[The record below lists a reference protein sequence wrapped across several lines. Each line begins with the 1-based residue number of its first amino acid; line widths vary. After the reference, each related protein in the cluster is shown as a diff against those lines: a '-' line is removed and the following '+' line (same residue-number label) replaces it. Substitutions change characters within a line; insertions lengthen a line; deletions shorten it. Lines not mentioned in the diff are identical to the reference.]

1 MENRLFNTWLNRWGL
16 TPDGEP
22 VETHTSQLLPVV
34 VIRDGQKAILKITDD
49 DSERI
54 GCELMVW
61 WNGNGAA
68 KVLAHAAGAILLERA
83 TGTRSLADMSWT
95 GNDTQACR
103 IICHAASRLHFS
115 RNASTPALTPLH
127 HWFSDLAPAAKK
139 HGGILTR
146 CAAVANVLLSSPHD
160 EVVLHGDLHHGNIL
174 DFGTRGW
181 LAIDPKGLLGERG
194 FDYAN
199 IFTNP
204 DLAEPSRPVAIEPE
218 RFTQRV
224 NIVSEIARIERQRLL
239 MWIVAWCGL
248 SSVWFLQEGD
258 SATIPLRVA
267 ELAMTELA
275 SGDNQL

>member
-34 VIRDGQKAILKITDD
+34 VIRDGQKAILKIADD

-68 KVLAHAAGAILLERA
+68 KVLAHAVGAILLERA
-83 TGTRSLADMSWT
+83 TGTGSLADMSWT
-95 GNDTQACR
+95 GNDAQACR
-103 IICHAASRLHFS
+103 IICHAASRLHLS

-127 HWFSDLAPAAKK
+127 HWFRDLAPAAKK
-139 HGGILTR
+139 HGGILTC

-160 EVVLHGDLHHGNIL
+160 AVVLHGDLHHGNIL

-204 DLAEPSRPVAIEPE
+204 DLAEPTRPVAIEPE
-218 RFTQRV
+218 TFTQRV

-258 SATIPLRVA
+258 SATVPLRIA
-267 ELAMTELA
+267 ELAMAELA

>member
-22 VETHTSQLLPVV
+22 FETHTSQLLPVV
-34 VIRDGQKAILKITDD
+34 VVKDGQKAILKITDD

-83 TGTRSLADMSWT
+83 TGTESLADMSWT
-95 GNDTQACR
+95 GNDAQACR
-103 IICHAASRLHFS
+103 IICHAASRLHLS

-127 HWFSDLAPAAKK
+127 HWFRDLAPAAKK
-139 HGGILTR
+139 HGGTLTR

-160 EVVLHGDLHHGNIL
+160 AVVLHGDLHHGNIL

-181 LAIDPKGLLGERG
+181 LAIDPKGLVGERG

-204 DLAEPSRPVAIEPE
+204 DLAEPTRPVAIEPE

-258 SATIPLRVA
+258 SATVPLRIA
-267 ELAMTELA
+267 ELAMAELA
-275 SGDNQL
+275 SGGNQL

>member
-22 VETHTSQLLPVV
+22 FETHTSQLLPVV
-34 VIRDGQKAILKITDD
+34 VVKDGQKAILKITDD

-54 GCELMVW
+54 GCKLMVW

-83 TGTRSLADMSWT
+83 TGTESLADMSWT
-95 GNDTQACR
+95 GNDAQACR
-103 IICHAASRLHFS
+103 IICHAASRLHLS

-127 HWFSDLAPAAKK
+127 HWFRDLAPAAKK
-139 HGGILTR
+139 HGGTLTR
-146 CAAVANVLLSSPHD
+146 CTAVANVLLSSPHD

-174 DFGTRGW
+174 DFGTKGW
-181 LAIDPKGLLGERG
+181 LAIDPKGLVGERG

-204 DLAEPSRPVAIEPE
+204 DLAEPTRPVAIEPE
-218 RFTQRV
+218 IFTQRV

-258 SATIPLRVA
+258 SATVPLHIA
-267 ELAMTELA
+267 ELAMAELA
-275 SGDNQL
+275 SGGNQF

>member
-22 VETHTSQLLPVV
+22 FETHTSQLLPVV
-34 VIRDGQKAILKITDD
+34 VVKDGQKAILKITDD

-83 TGTRSLADMSWT
+83 TGTESLADMSWT
-95 GNDTQACR
+95 GNDAQACR
-103 IICHAASRLHFS
+103 IICHAASRLHLS

-127 HWFSDLAPAAKK
+127 HWFRDLAPAAKK
-139 HGGILTR
+139 HGGTLTR

-181 LAIDPKGLLGERG
+181 LAIDPKGLVGERG

-204 DLAEPSRPVAIEPE
+204 DLAEPTRPVAIEPE

-258 SATIPLRVA
+258 SATVPLRIA
-267 ELAMTELA
+267 ELAMAELA
-275 SGDNQL
+275 SGGNQF

>member
-68 KVLAHAAGAILLERA
+68 KVLAHAVGAILLERA
-83 TGTRSLADMSWT
+83 TGTGSLADMSWT
-95 GNDTQACR
+95 GNDAQACR
-103 IICHAASRLHFS
+103 IICHAASKLHFS

-127 HWFSDLAPAAKK
+127 HWFRDLAPAAKK

-146 CAAVANVLLSSPHD
+146 CDSVANVLLSSPHD

-181 LAIDPKGLLGERG
+181 LAIDPKGLVGERG

-204 DLAEPSRPVAIEPE
+204 DLAEPTRSVAILPE

-224 NIVSEIARIERQRLL
+224 NIVSEIARIERLRLL

-258 SATIPLRVA
+258 SATVPLRIA
-267 ELAMTELA
+267 ELAIAELA
-275 SGDNQL
+275 SGGYQL

>member
-22 VETHTSQLLPVV
+22 FETHTSQLLPVV
-34 VIRDGQKAILKITDD
+34 VVKDGQKAILKITDD

-83 TGTRSLADMSWT
+83 TGTESLADMSWT
-95 GNDTQACR
+95 GNDAQACR
-103 IICHAASRLHFS
+103 IICHAASRLHLS

-127 HWFSDLAPAAKK
+127 HWFRDLAPAAKK

-146 CAAVANVLLSSPHD
+146 CDSVANVLLSSPHD

-181 LAIDPKGLLGERG
+181 LAIDPKGLVGERG

-204 DLAEPSRPVAIEPE
+204 DLAEPTRPVAIEPE
-218 RFTQRV
+218 IFTQRV

-258 SATIPLRVA
+258 SATVPLRIA
-267 ELAMTELA
+267 ELAMAELA
-275 SGDNQL
+275 SGGNQL

>member
-16 TPDGEP
+16 IPDGEP

-83 TGTRSLADMSWT
+83 TGTGSLADMSWT
-95 GNDTQACR
+95 GNDAQACR

-146 CAAVANVLLSSPHD
+146 CAVVANVLLSSPHD

-204 DLAEPSRPVAIEPE
+204 DLAKPTRPVAIEPE
-218 RFTQRV
+218 TFTQRV

-258 SATIPLRVA
+258 SATVPLRIA
-267 ELAMTELA
+267 ELAMAELA

>member
-22 VETHTSQLLPVV
+22 FETHTSQLLPVV
-34 VIRDGQKAILKITDD
+34 VVKNGQKAILKITDD

-68 KVLAHAAGAILLERA
+68 KVLAHAVGAILLERA
-83 TGTRSLADMSWT
+83 TGTGSLADMSWT
-95 GNDTQACR
+95 GNDAQACR
-103 IICHAASRLHFS
+103 IICHAASRLHLS

-127 HWFSDLAPAAKK
+127 HWFRDLAPAAKK

-146 CAAVANVLLSSPHD
+146 CDSVANVLLSSPHD

-181 LAIDPKGLLGERG
+181 LAIDPKGLVGERG

-204 DLAEPSRPVAIEPE
+204 DLAEPTRSVAILPE

-224 NIVSEIARIERQRLL
+224 NIVSEIARIERLRLL

-258 SATIPLRVA
+258 SATVPLRIA
-267 ELAMTELA
+267 ELAIAELA
-275 SGDNQL
+275 SGGYQL

>member
-83 TGTRSLADMSWT
+83 TGTGSLADMSWT
-95 GNDTQACR
+95 GNDAQACR

-146 CAAVANVLLSSPHD
+146 CAVVANVLLSSPMMKSYYTVTYTTAIFLISERED
-160 EVVLHGDLHHGNIL
+160 
-174 DFGTRGW
+174 GW
-181 LAIDPKGLLGERG
+181 LSIPKGCWASVALITPIFLLTLILP
-194 FDYAN
+194 N
-199 IFTNP
+199 PP
-204 DLAEPSRPVAIEPE
+204 DLLPLNRKHSHNES
-218 RFTQRV
+218 TLCLK
-224 NIVSEIARIERQRLL
+224 S
-239 MWIVAWCGL
+239 
-248 SSVWFLQEGD
+248 QELNGN
-258 SATIPLRVA
+258 VC
-267 ELAMTELA
+267 
-275 SGDNQL
+275 

>member
-22 VETHTSQLLPVV
+22 FETHTSQLLPVV
-34 VIRDGQKAILKITDD
+34 VVKDGQKAILKITDD

-83 TGTRSLADMSWT
+83 TGTESLADMSWT
-95 GNDTQACR
+95 GNDAQACR
-103 IICHAASRLHFS
+103 IICHAASRLHLS

-127 HWFSDLAPAAKK
+127 HWFRDLAPAAKK

-146 CAAVANVLLSSPHD
+146 CVAVANVLLSSPHD
-160 EVVLHGDLHHGNIL
+160 AVVLHGDLHHGNIL

-181 LAIDPKGLLGERG
+181 LVIDPKGLVGERG

-204 DLAEPSRPVAIEPE
+204 DLAEPTRPVAIEPE

-258 SATIPLRVA
+258 SATVPLRIA
-267 ELAMTELA
+267 ELAMAELA
-275 SGDNQL
+275 SGGNQL

>member
-22 VETHTSQLLPVV
+22 FETHTSQLLPVV
-34 VIRDGQKAILKITDD
+34 VVKDGQKAILKITDD

-83 TGTRSLADMSWT
+83 TGTESLADMSWI
-95 GNDTQACR
+95 GNDAQACR
-103 IICHAASRLHFS
+103 IICHAASRLHLS

-127 HWFSDLAPAAKK
+127 HWFRDLAPAAKK
-139 HGGILTR
+139 HGGTLTR

-204 DLAEPSRPVAIEPE
+204 DLAEPTRPVAIEPE

-258 SATIPLRVA
+258 SATVPLRIA
-267 ELAMTELA
+267 ELAMAELA
-275 SGDNQL
+275 SGGNQL

>member
-1 MENRLFNTWLNRWGL
+1 MENRLFNTWLNRWRL
-16 TPDGEP
+16 PPDGEP
-22 VETHTSQLLPVV
+22 LETHTKPRLPVV
-34 VIRDGQKAILKITDD
+34 VVKDGQKAILKITDD

-83 TGTRSLADMSWT
+83 TGTESLADMSWT
-95 GNDTQACR
+95 GNDAQACR

-181 LAIDPKGLLGERG
+181 LAIDPKGLVGERG

-204 DLAEPSRPVAIEPE
+204 DLAEPTRPVAIEPE

-258 SATIPLRVA
+258 SATVPLRIA
-267 ELAMTELA
+267 ELAMAELA
-275 SGDNQL
+275 SGGNQL

>member
-22 VETHTSQLLPVV
+22 FETHTSQLLPVV
-34 VIRDGQKAILKITDD
+34 VVKDGQKAILKITDD

-83 TGTRSLADMSWT
+83 TGTESLADMSWT
-95 GNDTQACR
+95 GNDAQACR
-103 IICHAASRLHFS
+103 IICHAASRLHLS

-127 HWFSDLAPAAKK
+127 HWFRDLAPAAKK
-139 HGGILTR
+139 HGGTLTR
-146 CAAVANVLLSSPHD
+146 CTAVANVLLSSPHD

-174 DFGTRGW
+174 DFGTNGW
-181 LAIDPKGLLGERG
+181 LAIDPKGLVGERG

-204 DLAEPSRPVAIEPE
+204 DLAEPTRPVAIEPE
-218 RFTQRV
+218 IFTQRV

-258 SATIPLRVA
+258 SATVPLHIA
-267 ELAMTELA
+267 ELAMAELA
-275 SGDNQL
+275 SGGNQF

>member
-68 KVLAHAAGAILLERA
+68 KVLAHAVGAILLERA
-83 TGTRSLADMSWT
+83 TGTGSLADMSWT
-95 GNDTQACR
+95 GNDAQACR
-103 IICHAASRLHFS
+103 IICHAASKLHFS

-127 HWFSDLAPAAKK
+127 HWFRDLAPAAKK

-146 CAAVANVLLSSPHD
+146 CDSVANVLLSSPHD

-181 LAIDPKGLLGERG
+181 LAIDPKGLVGERG

-204 DLAEPSRPVAIEPE
+204 DLAEPTRSVAILPE

-224 NIVSEIARIERQRLL
+224 NIVSEIAKIERQRLL

-258 SATIPLRVA
+258 SATVPLRIA
-267 ELAMTELA
+267 ELAIAELA
-275 SGDNQL
+275 SGGYQL

>member
-83 TGTRSLADMSWT
+83 TGTGSLADMSWT
-95 GNDTQACR
+95 GNDAQACR
-103 IICHAASRLHFS
+103 IICHAASKLHFS

-127 HWFSDLAPAAKK
+127 HWFGDLAPAAKK

-146 CAAVANVLLSSPHD
+146 CAVVANVLLSSPHD

-204 DLAEPSRPVAIEPE
+204 DLAEPTRPVAIELE
-218 RFTQRV
+218 TFTQRV
-224 NIVSEIARIERQRLL
+224 NIVSEIAKIERQRLL

-258 SATIPLRVA
+258 SATVPLRIA
-267 ELAMTELA
+267 ELAMAELA

>member
-22 VETHTSQLLPVV
+22 FETHTSQLLPVV
-34 VIRDGQKAILKITDD
+34 VVKDGQKAILKITDD

-83 TGTRSLADMSWT
+83 TGTESLADMSWI
-95 GNDTQACR
+95 GNDAQACR
-103 IICHAASRLHFS
+103 IICHAASRLHLS

-127 HWFSDLAPAAKK
+127 HWFRDLAPAAKK
-139 HGGILTR
+139 HGGTLTR

-181 LAIDPKGLLGERG
+181 LAIDPKGLVGERG

-204 DLAEPSRPVAIEPE
+204 DLAEPTRPVAIKPE
-218 RFTQRV
+218 IFMQRV
-224 NIVSEIARIERQRLL
+224 NIVSEVARIERQRLL

-258 SATIPLRVA
+258 STTVPLRIA
-267 ELAMTELA
+267 ELAMAELA
-275 SGDNQL
+275 SGGNQF

>member
-83 TGTRSLADMSWT
+83 TGTGSLADMSWT
-95 GNDTQACR
+95 GNDAQACR
-103 IICHAASRLHFS
+103 IICHAASKLHFS

-204 DLAEPSRPVAIEPE
+204 DLAEPTRPVAIELE
-218 RFTQRV
+218 TFTQRV
-224 NIVSEIARIERQRLL
+224 NIVSEIAKIERQRLL

-258 SATIPLRVA
+258 SATVPLRIA
-267 ELAMTELA
+267 ELAMAELA

>member
-1 MENRLFNTWLNRWGL
+1 MENRLFNSWLNRWGL

-22 VETHTSQLLPVV
+22 FETHTSQLLPVV
-34 VIRDGQKAILKITDD
+34 VKDGRKAILKITDD

-83 TGTRSLADMSWT
+83 TGAGSLADMSWT
-95 GNDTQACR
+95 GNDAQACR
-103 IICHAASRLHFS
+103 IICHAASRLHLT

-127 HWFSDLAPAAKK
+127 HWFRDLAPAAKK

-160 EVVLHGDLHHGNIL
+160 EVVLHGDLHHSNIL

-181 LAIDPKGLLGERG
+181 LAIDPKGLVGERG

-204 DLAEPSRPVAIEPE
+204 DLAEPTRPVAILPE

-258 SATIPLRVA
+258 SATVPLRIA
-267 ELAMTELA
+267 ELAIAELA
-275 SGDNQL
+275 SGGNQL

>member
-22 VETHTSQLLPVV
+22 FETHTSQLLPVV
-34 VIRDGQKAILKITDD
+34 VVKDGQKAILKITDD

-83 TGTRSLADMSWT
+83 TGTESLADMSWT
-95 GNDTQACR
+95 GNDAQACR
-103 IICHAASRLHFS
+103 IICHTASRLHLS

-127 HWFSDLAPAAKK
+127 HWFRDLAPAAKK

-146 CAAVANVLLSSPHD
+146 CDSVANVLLSSPHD
-160 EVVLHGDLHHGNIL
+160 AVVLHGDLHHGNIL

-181 LAIDPKGLLGERG
+181 LAIDPKGLVGERG

-204 DLAEPSRPVAIEPE
+204 DLAEPTRPVAIEPE
-218 RFTQRV
+218 IFTQRV

-258 SATIPLRVA
+258 SATVPLRIA
-267 ELAMTELA
+267 ELAMAELA
-275 SGDNQL
+275 SGGNQF

>member
-22 VETHTSQLLPVV
+22 FETHTSQLLPVV
-34 VIRDGQKAILKITDD
+34 VVKDGQKAILKITDD

-83 TGTRSLADMSWT
+83 TGTESLADMSWT
-95 GNDTQACR
+95 GNDAQACR
-103 IICHAASRLHFS
+103 IICHAASRLHLS

-127 HWFSDLAPAAKK
+127 HWFRDLAPAAKK

-146 CAAVANVLLSSPHD
+146 CDSVANVLLSSPHD
-160 EVVLHGDLHHGNIL
+160 AVVLHGDLHHGNIL

-181 LAIDPKGLLGERG
+181 LAIDPKGLVGERG

-204 DLAEPSRPVAIEPE
+204 DLAEPTRPVAIEPE

-258 SATIPLRVA
+258 SATVPLRIA
-267 ELAMTELA
+267 ELAMAELA
-275 SGDNQL
+275 SGGNQF

>member
-1 MENRLFNTWLNRWGL
+1 MENHLFNTWLNRWGL